1 MAETGLAQRI
11 AARVRARG
19 GGRLHVQARRGT
31 AHVARQV
38 GADLFDRSPLGAG
51 DDVAVHR
58 FDRAED
64 LVDFERAAERRRVGH
79 PPGSDEVLDEGRGP
93 VAEGEV
99 GRRFLGEQT
108 RGQEQEQKSGAHG
121 GGNIVYP
128 PMHVENHRGSVVE
141 SRHAVHVAV
150 VDSNGRL
157 VAQAGDP
164 AYTTFWRSAAKPF
177 QAQPLVEDGVVER
190 FGLQRQDLA
199 LACASHSSE
208 PAHVALVREFLQR
221 IGCSERDLMCGP
233 HRPLSDAVAKDYE
246 TRGVRLTA
254 VYSNCSGKHTG
265 MLALAK
271 HHGWPTEF
279 YARVEHPVQQRCL
292 KSVSEYTD
300 VAVQDI
306 GVAVDGCGVACFALP
321 LRNMALAYTRIPAA
335 ILEAMVLHP
344 ELIAGEGRPCTEM
357 MRAHPGRVVAKV
369 GAEGVYS
376 ASLIREGLG
385 VTLKVEDGHSVA
397 SALAIASVLAELGL
411 KPQPAALLKKP
422 ITNSRGET
430 VGEMR
435 VNGGLLK

>member
-1 MAETGLAQRI
+1 MAGQSNAE
-11 AARVRARG
+11 VRTRN
-19 GGRLHVQARRGT
+19 VERRGWL
-31 AHVARQV
+31 HC
-38 GADLFDRSPLGAG
+38 
-51 DDVAVHR
+51 
-58 FDRAED
+58 
-64 LVDFERAAERRRVGH
+64 AAM
-79 PPGSDEVLDEGRGP
+79 
-93 VAEGEV
+93 
-99 GRRFLGEQT
+99 F
-108 RGQEQEQKSGAHG
+108 
-121 GGNIVYP
+121 
-128 PMHVENHRGSVVE
+128 VENRRGSVVE

-157 VAQAGDP
+157 VASAGDP
-164 AYTTFWRSAAKPF
+164 DYRTFWRSAAKPF
-177 QAQPLVEDGVVER
+177 QAMPLVQDGVVER
-190 FGLQRQDLA
+190 FGLTRQDLA

-208 PAHVALVREFLQR
+208 PAQVALVREFLQR
-221 IGCSERDLMCGP
+221 VGCSERDLMCGP

-254 VYSNCSGKHTG
+254 VSSNCSGKHTG

-279 YARVEHPVQQRCL
+279 YARLEHPVQRRCL

-300 VAVQDI
+300 VPVKDI

-321 LRNMALAYTRIPAA
+321 LRNMALAYTRIPTA
-335 ILEAMVLHP
+335 ILEPMVLHP
-344 ELIAGEGRPCTEM
+344 ELIAGEGRPCTDM

-376 ASLIREGLG
+376 ASLIRESLG
-385 VTLKVEDGHSVA
+385 VTLKVEDGHSAA

-411 KPQPAALLKKP
+411 KPQPASLLQRP

-435 VNGGLLK
+435 VNGGLSR